1 MGGCQ
6 GGPRNRKTGQI
17 FTKNRK
23 TDQKIGK
30 NRKTALKIDKNR
42 KKNIFLSTSVY
53 CSFILT
59 YGEIL
64 AIAF

>member
-1 MGGCQ
+1 VS

-17 FTKNRK
+17 FAKNRK

-42 KKNIFLSTSVY
+42 KKTFFLVQV
-53 CSFILT
+53 FIAHL
-59 YGEIL
+59 Y
-64 AIAF
+64 